1 MMHHEQLMRGLGTNL
16 IRLEEQNQ
24 NLGGTTGQG
33 IAIGTAVGGTIL
45 LSYAAFT
52 VVDSLLKNKVLGF
65 DNRLGTAKM
74 AKRSAMLGA
83 AIGFLPALF
92 YGGVTAAAVM
102 APGEKQGVRQ

>member
-1 MMHHEQLMRGLGTNL
+1 MGGTIKKNPHCHCYGDGGL
-16 IRLEEQNQ
+16 Q
-24 NLGGTTGQG
+24 GTTGQG
-33 IAIGTAVGGTIL
+33 IAIGTAVGGTVL

-92 YGGVTAAAVM
+92 YGGVTAAAIS
-102 APGEKQGVRQ
+102 Q

>member
-16 IRLEEQNQ
+16 IRLEDQNQ

-33 IAIGTAVGGTIL
+33 VAWGVVVGGMVIT
-45 LSYAAFT
+45 SYAAFT

-65 DNRLGTAKM
+65 DNKLGTAKM

-92 YGGVTAAAVM
+92 YGGVTAAAIM
-102 APGEKQGVRQ
+102 APGETQGGP